1 MNNKKTPTIR
11 LKDPNDPSVIERKR
25 IQAEKKREQR
35 KRSIDKMSEEERG
48 AFWKKE
54 YMRTG
59 TSRKKKLQNEE
70 ARKEYLEK
78 DKRRKKEKKMKE
90 REEVVDGD
98 NGNYDNPIGSY
109 QRRQSLGKAVAR
121 VTKSLPSSPSKQRA
135 LVIGLAERIGLAL
148 EKKMNRPVQHSP
160 DSALVQLVKNFY
172 FRHDIAYTMPGKDA
186 LITVWNKGFGRQRLR
201 RHYMNMFIRE
211 AHAVFLSTLEDG
223 QKCSLSWFR
232 QQRPQNVLLLENT
245 PMDTCKCIIHT
256 NFQLKLDALGMP
268 YENAMWD
275 SLLCDSSPN
284 SRCWLGECDECS
296 SGNKLKVKRDLEAMV
311 DYAQW
316 EHVYVP
322 DKKSKMKDDE
332 DDNEEPP
339 KLVRI
344 LEKKTNNVE
353 RGNVL
358 EEFKSSFEV
367 AAKHT
372 NVKRIQSE
380 DFLLDKETPN
390 VRVLQIDFAM
400 SYQCAEQNECQGKI

>member
-1 MNNKKTPTIR
+1 
-11 LKDPNDPSVIERKR
+11 
-25 IQAEKKREQR
+25 
-35 KRSIDKMSEEERG
+35 
-48 AFWKKE
+48 
-54 YMRTG
+54 
-59 TSRKKKLQNEE
+59 
-70 ARKEYLEK
+70 
-78 DKRRKKEKKMKE
+78 
-90 REEVVDGD
+90 
-98 NGNYDNPIGSY
+98 
-109 QRRQSLGKAVAR
+109 
-121 VTKSLPSSPSKQRA
+121 
-135 LVIGLAERIGLAL
+135 
-148 EKKMNRPVQHSP
+148 
-160 DSALVQLVKNFY
+160 
-172 FRHDIAYTMPGKDA
+172 
-186 LITVWNKGFGRQRLR
+186 
-201 RHYMNMFIRE
+201 
-211 AHAVFLSTLEDG
+211 
-223 QKCSLSWFR
+223 
-232 QQRPQNVLLLENT
+232 
-245 PMDTCKCIIHT
+245 MDTCKCIIHT